1 MMGKGHRESR
11 TEFDLRR
18 YILTA
23 ISLHWHYRRSA
34 PPAGL
39 ALPGS
44 LCTDG
49 KVSWS
54 WLTRNPAAVD
64 ARPGRTAG

>member
-1 MMGKGHRESR
+1 MSDQGQRESR

-18 YILTA
+18 YVLTA

-39 ALPGS
+39 ALAGS
-44 LCTDG
+44 PRTDG
-49 KVSWS
+49 NMSWS
-54 WLTRNPAAVD
+54 WLTRNPAALNAD
-64 ARPGRTAG
+64 RRRTAG

>member
-1 MMGKGHRESR
+1 MAEKGHKESQA
-11 TEFDLRR
+11 EFDVRR
-18 YILTA
+18 YVLTA

-44 LCTDG
+44 PRAGRRLSG
-49 KVSWS
+49 SRQ
-54 WLTRNPAAVD
+54 TRDLPALD
-64 ARPGRTAG
+64 ANRRGTAG